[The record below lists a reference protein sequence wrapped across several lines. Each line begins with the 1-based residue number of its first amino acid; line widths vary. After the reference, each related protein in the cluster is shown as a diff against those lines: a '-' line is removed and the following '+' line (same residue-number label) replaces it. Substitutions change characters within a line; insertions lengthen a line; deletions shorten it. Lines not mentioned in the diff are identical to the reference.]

1 MRTTKVMLAVLITFV
16 MTCMLVGLVG
26 YLLSDVS
33 YRDCIT
39 NGGTI
44 MFMMVLGWIPAAVVG
59 YDYEQY
65 LNQ

>member
-1 MRTTKVMLAVLITFV
+1 MKTTKVMLAVLITFV
-16 MTCMLVGLVG
+16 ITCMSVGLIG
-26 YLLSDVS
+26 YLLSDAS
-33 YRDCIT
+33 YRECMV

-44 MFMMVLGWIPAAVVG
+44 MFMMVFGWIPAAVVG